1 MRLVTLALVVAAL
14 AAGCD
19 KPTDANI
26 DKWMHT
32 QQGPEKLRKALADES
47 LAPELSAHA
56 AANLIRTGAEPDVRT
71 ALAAMAPPRRVAV
84 IGELAPKLWELARVE
99 DDMKLPD
106 PAQVQGKD
114 ALYGIRQWANP
125 AERQKIDGYLTD
137 WYCVGSYVG
146 RAQVGAVLG
155 ATVIRA
161 IGPAAGKKLMG
172 VTDGVIAAPGQEKV
186 KNRIDDELL
195 LGLAASG
202 APEAVKY
209 VLDLAQMDRGDKTL
223 STRSMHALYQAYVDP
238 EGLFDAVDPSALA
251 PNVDELV
258 KIAEDDQMPNDA
270 ANDAIDLIRTVGMPK
285 CKPALLGMIP
295 HPRANTRFKY
305 SVAEKALHCAGTPA
319 IGDVVRALPDG
330 AYAKDELDGA
340 VAVVIAAMQ
349 PRAEVLA
356 QVRPLLDDKRPLV
369 RWVAIETLAAMKST
383 EDAARIAGVKGS
395 ERLVGYWGDQSDVDP
410 KDRKPDPTLGE
421 RAKELAGQLSGTPK

>member
-1 MRLVTLALVVAAL
+1 MRLVTLALVAVIA

-32 QQGPEKLRKALADES
+32 QKGPEKLRSALADES

-56 AANLIRTGAEPDVRT
+56 AANLIRKGAEPDVRT
-71 ALAAMAPPRRVAV
+71 ALAAMSPPRRVAV

-99 DDMKLPD
+99 DDMKLPS
-106 PAQVQGKD
+106 PEQVQGKD
-114 ALYGIRQWANP
+114 ALFGIRKWADD
-125 AERQKIDGYLTD
+125 AEKKKIDDYLTD

-172 VTDGVIAAPGQEKV
+172 VADGVIAAPGQEKV

-223 STRSMHALYQAYVDP
+223 ATRSMHALYQAYVDP
-238 EGLFDAVDPSALA
+238 EGLFDAADPSALA
-251 PNVDELV
+251 GNVDELV
-258 KIAEDDQMPNDA
+258 KIAENDQMPNDA
-270 ANDAIDLIRTVGMPK
+270 ANDAIDLVRTVGPPK
-285 CKPALLGMIP
+285 CLPALLGMIP
-295 HPRANTRFKY
+295 HPRANSRFKY
-305 SVAEKALHCAGTPA
+305 SVAEKALHCGGTTS

-330 AYAKDELDGA
+330 AYAKDDLDGA
-340 VAVVIAAMQ
+340 IAVVIAAMK

-356 QVRPLLDDKRPLV
+356 QVRPLIDDKRPLV

-383 EDAARIAGVKGS
+383 EDASRVAGVKGK
-395 ERLVGYWGDQSDVDP
+395 ERLIGYWGDQSDVDP
-410 KDRKPDPTLGE
+410 KDRKPDPTLAE
-421 RAKELAGQLSGTPK
+421 RAKQLAGQLSGTPK